1 MTVIVGCY
9 VVIVGIWTSSVA
21 YWVAVVVVVVWGCYS
36 CLDQSFNISDI
47 KYRIN

>member
-21 YWVAVVVVVVWGCYS
+21 YWVAVVVVWGCYS